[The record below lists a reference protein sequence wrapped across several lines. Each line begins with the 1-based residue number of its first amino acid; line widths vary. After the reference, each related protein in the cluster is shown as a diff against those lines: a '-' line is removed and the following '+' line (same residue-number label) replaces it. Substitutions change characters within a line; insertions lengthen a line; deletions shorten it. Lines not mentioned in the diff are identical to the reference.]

1 MLVKNILLFIEQ
13 LDKLAPLMPYDS
25 SLRNSLFNRFRY
37 QNPDK
42 LIEHSDVEF
51 IENCYRERSL
61 KTLDTETDCL
71 LNSDDANQ
79 LWINFAE
86 ELAVFTQK
94 KYYQI
99 LFPNITNAID
109 FNNLSRLKETARPV
123 NFYLGHG
130 GKTLYRKRGLCEH
143 LIKNEFMLSTHRD
156 LSQSKLSA
164 LTVEE
169 LTRLKFCTRINSHFI
184 INDEPFTSFWDFLEK
199 KSFPRLREKGEMPL
213 YLLPHLL
220 SLIEQYYKSKSAQAD
235 YGLFKKA
242 AINFFDLLLTDD
254 LVNINYFYGVRIFY
268 QDREYYLLDFLVAIN
283 KSQRYELDDLF
294 NSLLIWLN
302 QISPDLKST
311 LPVLDSVYASLDA
324 QGGSCSGSSS
334 SYPLTSTT
342 NDKLHQCYALIVSL
356 LTTSFEI
363 WPFTAGTIS
372 LWDRKNRVFPEAAVI
387 YHYFLHAL
395 NQNRSEDLLTIYSEI
410 YETYFNPAPLEL
422 DLFSWFTQ
430 IHSIT
435 RWYQLVGQGKLSKI
449 DVNWY
454 EPELLLHSLLH
465 FKPSSRGLSSYI
477 NLFLD
482 ELVHTYSQSSNDL
495 LKRFRVNILFI
506 DLLKKMDRSDKTNLK
521 ILLQL
526 YPFDEA
532 NSKFLD
538 NCAQHIGSRLASLSV
553 NHPGGALHFYTVV
566 QKPKSSTLTLSS
578 SEFHQVSGIL
588 DAFKLALG
596 SPTIKIAPK
605 LLEQMVT
612 FLRSL
617 SRPILTVGEIEG
629 AQNSAQV
636 ADYLCSPT

>member
-13 LDKLAPLMPYDS
+13 LDTFAPLQPYDS
-25 SLRNSLFNRFRY
+25 SLRSSLFNRFHY
-37 QNPDK
+37 QNADK
-42 LIEHSDVEF
+42 LIDHRDVEF
-51 IENCYRERSL
+51 IENCYKERAK
-61 KTLDTETDCL
+61 KTLDTVTDCL
-71 LNSDDANQ
+71 LNSDDINQ
-79 LWINFAE
+79 LWIKFAE
-86 ELAVFTQK
+86 EIAVFAQK

-99 LFPNITNAID
+99 LFPNITNTID
-109 FNNLSRLKETARPV
+109 FNNHTPLEETARPV

-143 LIKNEFMLSTHRD
+143 LIKNEFMLSTYRD
-156 LSQSKLSA
+156 FPQSKLSA

-169 LTRLKFCTRINSHFI
+169 LTRLKFCTRTNSYFM
-184 INDEPFTSFWDFLEK
+184 INDESFTSFWDFLEK
-199 KSFPRLREKGEMPL
+199 KSFPRLKERGKIPL
-213 YLLPHLL
+213 YLLPHFL
-220 SLIEQYYKSKSAQAD
+220 SLIEQYYKSKTAQAD
-235 YGLFKKA
+235 YDLFKKA
-242 AINFFDLLLTDD
+242 ATIFFDLLSTGK
-254 LVNINYFYGVRIFY
+254 LVNINYFYGLRIFY
-268 QDREYYLLDFLVAIN
+268 QDREYYLLDFLIAIN
-283 KSQRYELDDLF
+283 KSQHYELDDVF
-294 NSLLIWLN
+294 NSLLIWLY
-302 QISPDLKST
+302 QINPALKST

-324 QGGSCSGSSS
+324 HGSSASTS
-334 SYPLTSTT
+334 SCLLTSTP

-372 LWDRKNRVFPEAAVI
+372 LWDRKNRVFPEAVVI
-387 YHYFLHAL
+387 FQYFFYAL

-422 DLFSWFTQ
+422 DLFSWLTQ

-449 DVNWY
+449 DVHWY

-465 FKPSSRGLSSYI
+465 FKPSSKCVSTYI

-495 LKRFRVNILFI
+495 LKRFRVNILFT
-506 DLLKKMDRSDKTNLK
+506 DLLKKMDQSDKTNLK

-526 YPFDEA
+526 YPLEEA
-532 NSKFLD
+532 SSKFLD

-566 QKPKSSTLTLSS
+566 QKPKSSTLVLSS
-578 SEFHQVSGIL
+578 SEFHQVSGII
-588 DAFKLALG
+588 DAFKVALG